1 MHGEQPVSLLFIL
14 YRLWSIVQRKEMVIG
29 ICQLDLRIPENHSLK
44 GKRHVLRKLID
55 RVRHRFNVA
64 ISEVGDNDLWQRAQI
79 GFCTVGNDRRH
90 INSSLDK
97 VVDFIEQMNLVEM
110 VHTEIEIITV

>member
-1 MHGEQPVSLLFIL
+1 
-14 YRLWSIVQRKEMVIG
+14 MVIG
-29 ICQLDLRIPENHSLK
+29 FCQLDMRIPENHSLK

-55 RVRHRFNVA
+55 RVRSRFNVA

-79 GFCTVGNDRRH
+79 GICAVGNDRRH

-97 VVDFIEQMNLVEM
+97 VIDFIEKMNLVEV
-110 VHTEIEIITV
+110 VHLEMEILTVSQPQGFSLEASKLKEGWFDKG

>member
-1 MHGEQPVSLLFIL
+1 
-14 YRLWSIVQRKEMVIG
+14 MVIG
-29 ICQLDLRIPENHSLK
+29 VCQLDFRIPENQSLK
-44 GKRHVLRKLID
+44 GKRHVIRKMID

-64 ISEVGDNDLWQRAQI
+64 ISEVGDNDLWQRGQI

-97 VVDFIEQMNLVEM
+97 VVDFIEKMNLVEM
-110 VHTEIEIITV
+110 VRTEMEIISV

>member
-1 MHGEQPVSLLFIL
+1 
-14 YRLWSIVQRKEMVIG
+14 MVVG
-29 ICQLDLRIPENHSLK
+29 VCQLDLRIPENHSLK
-44 GKRHVLRKLID
+44 GKRHVLQKMTE

-79 GFCTVGNDRRH
+79 GFCTVSNDRRH

-97 VVDFIEQMNLVEM
+97 VIDFIEKMYLVEVIDSKM
-110 VHTEIEIITV
+110 EIFSV